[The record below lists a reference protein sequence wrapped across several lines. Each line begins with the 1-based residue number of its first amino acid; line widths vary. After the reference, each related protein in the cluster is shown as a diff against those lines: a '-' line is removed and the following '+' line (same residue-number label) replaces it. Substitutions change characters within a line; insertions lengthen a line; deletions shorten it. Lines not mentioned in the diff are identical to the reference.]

1 MEEIKVSKN
10 DYQKIA
16 EEIIVNVGG
25 LENISGATHCA
36 TRLRFVLKDFSK
48 VNDEKLKQ
56 ISKVV
61 GVNPTAQQYQ
71 IIIGN
76 EVAAIYKEIIANG
89 IPENNSIEQESS
101 DNSGKK
107 EGVLQKIIDAITGCM
122 TPMIPALTAAGMMK
136 VVLSLI
142 SQFHWMNTESST
154 YQLLTVIGDA
164 AFYFMPL
171 VVSVFAARKFKVNT
185 SLAVIIAAVLIHPT
199 FVSMVTEGS
208 ALNFFGIPVAPVS
221 YSYSIIPVILIVWL
235 MSYIEKGVDRITP
248 NVLKIILNPTLVLL
262 ISAPLALI
270 VIGPLG
276 FYAGDWL
283 ASGIKFLEGTLG
295 FVLVPILAAAMP
307 FIVMTGMHHA
317 LTPIFLS
324 TFALTGYDSL
334 ILLAQVCANLAQGGA
349 SLAVGLRSKNN
360 DMKQLATASGISA
373 LMGITEPAIYG
384 VTLKLK
390 KPMIAAVIGAGIAG
404 LFAGIMNVKIY
415 VLNNSILTALAMA
428 DGTSNLVN
436 GIIMLVLSIAI
447 PFIVVLI
454 MGTNEK
460 QQES

>member
-1 MEEIKVSKN
+1 MSKT
-10 DYQKIA
+10 DYHKIA
-16 EEIIVNVGG
+16 EEIITNVGG
-25 LENISGATHCA
+25 LENIISATHCA
-36 TRLRFVLKDFSK
+36 TRVRLVLKDSSK
-48 VNDEKLKQ
+48 VKEEKLKQ
-56 ISKVV
+56 VATVV

-76 EVAAIYKEIIANG
+76 EVAAVYKEIIACG
-89 IPENNSIEQESS
+89 VSEDNSTKEQTKN
-101 DNSGKK
+101 DDSGKK
-107 EGVLQKIIDAITGCM
+107 EGVFQRIIEAITGCM

-142 SQFHWMNTESST
+142 SQFHWMNTDSST

-185 SLAVIIAAVLIHPT
+185 SLAVIVAAILIHPS
-199 FVSMVTEGS
+199 FVAMVTDGK

-270 VIGPLG
+270 IIGPLG
-276 FYAGDWL
+276 YYAGDWL

-295 FVLVPILAAAMP
+295 FILVPILAAAMP

-349 SLAVGLRSKNN
+349 SLAVGFRSKNN
-360 DMKQLATASGISA
+360 EMKQLATASGISA

-390 KPMIAAVIGAGIAG
+390 KPMIAAVIGAGVAG

-436 GIIMLVLSIAI
+436 GIIMLLLSIVI
-447 PFIVVLI
+447 PFILVLV
-454 MGTNEK
+454 MGTNESVNEK
-460 QQES
+460 